1 MFLVRRMNGLRVG
14 TLVLLLILTT
24 CALVPVAS
32 SGATTP
38 LHVIKILSPDEAKER
53 DLKLRREWAPRCR
66 RAWSRRKNLDRIFN
80 DLGISDNKL
89 SDLSRYLSE
98 GRHGCR
104 KTPELA
110 LRIMGRI
117 VGENPLATENVYFLK
132 QLVQIHKAARR
143 PDSDRRILELE
154 RILWIRTG
162 HVGGLQI
169 FQTEQERR
177 DFIARNDIWAYL
189 LSQDNRQ
196 YLNNHHHILDALF
209 DPLSPRFDP
218 GGAIQR
224 AVKRGH
230 LSYKVKAAKLLIDG
244 QLVARDMDRAEA
256 LLWGAARLPEAV
268 SMLLPIVAS
277 RLQSSDATIRDDTAS
292 ALFEISKQPFASNV
306 RDLIIPYYRKN
317 LRDES
322 HMISIDAARKLEMLT
337 RMHMDTAADPLLDW
351 VDQKLESRNRE
362 EKEAAQ
368 LILAKLVLAHK
379 AGARAVLEKDIRRTG
394 GVVQT
399 NKAEGLQIL
408 QKALEYSHRYPVP
421 ALRERREGVVS
432 VDLLVSPSRRALEAF
447 VMKTS
452 GFEDIDSAAIK
463 SAIRFSRLKFPE
475 LPDRYVRMTLP
486 DIQFRLPRCSEQG
499 EITPLLEGAIV
510 IEAQCLRW

>member
-1 MFLVRRMNGLRVG
+1 MFLVRRVNGLRAV
-14 TLVLLLILTT
+14 TLILPLILTT
-24 CALVPVAS
+24 FALVPVAS

-38 LHVIKILSPDEAKER
+38 AYVHNVLSLDEAKER

-89 SDLSRYLSE
+89 SDLSHYLSE

-169 FQTEQERR
+169 FQTEQQRR

-189 LSQDNRQ
+189 LSQDSRP
-196 YLNNHHHILDALF
+196 YLNNHHILDALF
-209 DPLSPRFDP
+209 DPLSPCFDP
-218 GGAIQR
+218 AGAIQR
-224 AVKRGH
+224 AVKSGH
-230 LSYKVKAAKLLIDG
+230 LGYKVKAAKLLIDG
-244 QLVARDMDRAEA
+244 QLVARDMDKAEA

-268 SMLLPIVAS
+268 LMLLPIVAS

-306 RDLIIPYYRKN
+306 RDLIIPYYRKK

-322 HMISIDAARKLEMLT
+322 HMISVDAARKLEMLT

-399 NKAEGLQIL
+399 NKAEGLQRFE
-408 QKALEYSHRYPVP
+408 KALENRNRYPSR

-452 GFEDIDSAAIK
+452 GFKDIDSAAIK
-463 SAIRFSRLKFPE
+463 SAIRYSRLKFPE
-475 LPDRYVRMTLP
+475 HPDRYVRMTLP
-486 DIQFRLPRCSEQG
+486 DIQFRLPRCSEQD

-510 IEAQCLRW
+510 IEARCLRW